1 MACGPSRGATE
12 KRSRTATIAIAA
24 LLAEGTWTIG
34 CGAQVIAVDATSG
47 ALVGATIG
55 GWTCT
60 APGPA
65 QFDGTYEI
73 DGLTV
78 GHSYTVYVGALN
90 GAVDPS
96 QFDNAV
102 VSPAGIRLAIRAGRR
117 CLDAWCLRW
126 TRALRQGLGRGLRM
140 EFSVFSFSL

>member
-12 KRSRTATIAIAA
+12 KRSGTATIAIAA

-34 CGAQVIAVDATSG
+34 CGAQVVAVGATSG

-55 GWTCT
+55 GWSCT

-65 QFDGTYEI
+65 QFDGTCEI

-78 GHSYTVYVGALN
+78 GHSYTVYGGALN

-102 VSPAGIRLAIRAGRR
+102 VSLLPEYG
-117 CLDAWCLRW
+117 
-126 TRALRQGLGRGLRM
+126 
-140 EFSVFSFSL
+140 

>member
-1 MACGPSRGATE
+1 MRSLSKSNR

-24 LLAEGTWTIG
+24 LVAEGTWTIG
-34 CGAQVIAVDATSG
+34 CGAQVVAVDATSG

-55 GWTCT
+55 GWSGT

-73 DGLTV
+73 DGLAV
-78 GHSYTVYVGALN
+78 GHSYTVYAGTLN

-102 VSPAGIRLAIRAGRR
+102 VSLLPEYG
-117 CLDAWCLRW
+117 
-126 TRALRQGLGRGLRM
+126 
-140 EFSVFSFSL
+140 